1 MTDRTRIL
9 IGRSMAGVG
18 MGSALVGWIWV
29 LALHGPGVLWD
40 EWLLHNGAAA
50 IGFGLIA
57 WIVLPHQPRNGA
69 IWTSAVVALTTGLF
83 CLSLAASLQMAGNYG
98 FTLETLLQAAPADFP
113 LLPALVPMMASWL
126 YIPLLLA
133 FTVGLLLFPDGRPPS
148 PRWRWAIWA
157 SIGGVIL
164 SSLGFMWLFR
174 PSGMVPYSGAFSTL
188 ADNYRHGPLIAIG
201 ETVNP
206 LMVPVC
212 VAAMIVRFRKS
223 SGVERQQFRL
233 VVWGAAVAGGL
244 ILLMLGADAIGG
256 VDPRWPLFV
265 ALVILISSYGV
276 AIGKYRL
283 YDIDVVISRTFVY
296 VTLAVFITA
305 VYVGIVV
312 GVGLLFGTQDEP
324 NVWLG
329 IVATVVIAIAFQPL
343 RRRLQKVANRL
354 VYGRRAT
361 PYEVLSSFSQGVAAV
376 DPDVLEQVAES
387 LTEGTTA
394 TGAVI
399 WVQREQILHRIAFWP
414 QAAEMPFEVPVGSAI
429 PGADRMAE
437 ITHGGERLGM
447 ISLTLPAGQPFPPT
461 DEQLLEQVTAG
472 LGLALRNLLLTDD
485 LRRRVDQLRES
496 RRRIVAVQ
504 DQTRQG
510 LERDLH
516 DGAQQRLVAL
526 KIKVGISASMS
537 EKEGLDDVK
546 QILDNVKDET
556 DLTIDSLRTLARGIY
571 PPLLDAEGLGPALT
585 TQLHRMAFPIT
596 VQAAGIGRHPRE
608 LEATVYFCVLEA
620 VQNSIK
626 HAQANSVLV
635 TLSDEEGFLTF
646 EVRDDGVGFDIDQ
659 PTGGHGL
666 INITDRLDAVEGTLQ
681 IDSRPGHGTLIR
693 GRIPV
698 LEGALA

>member
-1 MTDRTRIL
+1 MLRPTQDWNESTLRTVGYSLVGLGIVSTLLHAGLL
-9 IGRSMAGVG
+9 ISAGSVG
-18 MGSALVGWIWV
+18 EALQQLLLAISFLGVLIWLFRAVPRNRAVWALAWAAVLGGGSATLETVVLVRTGMPVDAFTGGEVALSPTDLDLVSALSVGTAAWMWTGIFLLSVHFVLLFPSGHASSRFWRVLVRVATWAILGGSLATAVALAPWVQTPYDQIGNRASSAGIVAFLLLFASIASIINLILRVRRSEGEERLQYRWITWALGINVVLLLGFGWLSNYPNLHGWIST
-29 LALHGPGVLWD
+29 
-40 EWLLHNGAAA
+40 
-50 IGFGLIA
+50 I
-57 WIVLPHQPRNGA
+57 
-69 IWTSAVVALTTGLF
+69 
-83 CLSLAASLQMAGNYG
+83 SLAA
-98 FTLETLLQAAPADFP
+98 
-113 LLPALVPMMASWL
+113 
-126 YIPLLLA
+126 IP
-133 FTVGLLLFPDGRPPS
+133 
-148 PRWRWAIWA
+148 I
-157 SIGGVIL
+157 SIG
-164 SSLGFMWLFR
+164 
-174 PSGMVPYSGAFSTL
+174 
-188 ADNYRHGPLIAIG
+188 
-201 ETVNP
+201 
-206 LMVPVC
+206 
-212 VAAMIVRFRKS
+212 VAMTKR
-223 SGVERQQFRL
+223 
-233 VVWGAAVAGGL
+233 
-244 ILLMLGADAIGG
+244 
-256 VDPRWPLFV
+256 
-265 ALVILISSYGV
+265 
-276 AIGKYRL
+276 RL

-296 VTLAVFITA
+296 TSLAVFITA

-324 NVWLG
+324 SVWLG

-343 RRRLQKVANRL
+343 RRRLQKVANRI

-399 WVQREQILHRIAFWP
+399 WVQREQMLHRIASWP
-414 QAAEMPFEVPVGSAI
+414 QEADLALEVSVGSAI

-437 ITHGGERLGM
+437 ITHDGERLGM

-526 KIKVGISASMS
+526 KIKVSISASMS

-620 VQNSIK
+620 VQNSMK

-646 EVRDDGVGFDIDQ
+646 EVRDDGIGFDIDHQ
-659 PTGGHGL
+659 TGGNGL
-666 INITDRLDAVEGTLQ
+666 INITDRLDAVEGSLE
-681 IDSRPGHGTLIR
+681 IDSRPGHGTLIK

-698 LEGALA
+698 FEGALA